1 MSIRCKHCESRV
13 PEWDAIYGACPE
25 CFEEHRQVTKGPEGE
40 DDTAEYRGPWAN
52 CDVLGQEEW

>member
-25 CFEEHRQVTKGPEGE
+25 CYEEHRQATTGPE
-40 DDTAEYRGPWAN
+40 AEEQVVTVSDAWM
-52 CDVLGQEEW
+52 EEAYPCSE

>member
-25 CFEEHRQVTKGPEGE
+25 CYEEYRQANSGPEADE
-40 DDTAEYRGPWAN
+40 QVVMVSDAWM
-52 CDVLGQEEW
+52 EEA